1 MENHKNTP
9 RITKLNSG
17 NKMGIASDRHT
28 DRQAAELYIHKSDIP

>member
-9 RITKLNSG
+9 RILNSG